1 MFHICINFKGII
13 INAKQQWN
21 TIEYNRLK
29 YTFGRNVC
37 YGFFLLRAVVKSN
50 ILILYMYI
58 IYRSTCGNQIVCSL
72 ACLFPQFIYIV
83 NIYKLVVEVNVTDI
97 WNNNQ
102 SIKQRSNVKSARYIT
117 VYLSWASTWVQNGLV
132 FCFVLFL
139 FFFCFLLVRFVVVLI
154 LLVFYFEGVGVG
166 GVVCIR
172 SVTCIQCCLCLWIV
186 HS

>member
-1 MFHICINFKGII
+1 MQVLTKLLIENSCFKVALFEHIRTMFHICINFKGII
-13 INAKQQWN
+13 INGKQQWN

-37 YGFFLLRAVVKSN
+37 YGFFLLRAVVCSPLQVN

-83 NIYKLVVEVNVTDI
+83 NIYKFVVEVNVTDI

-139 FFFCFLLVRFVVVLI
+139 FFF
-154 LLVFYFEGVGVG
+154 VFCWWGSWWCSSF
-166 GVVCIR
+166 
-172 SVTCIQCCLCLWIV
+172 
-186 HS
+186 